1 MEQIIEKLSQIEDI
15 ESTPFRIWTME
26 ERKQLL
32 ELYLLISKKESKIF
46 QLIYNFNGSDC
57 YEDIFRDY
65 DIEYLKDKIDG
76 VQDAID
82 MMNEHSEEEAEITI
96 EIIRPQEKPV
106 EIIQPQEKPAEI
118 IQPSISTDIET
129 EIENFIKLIESIKN
143 YNSFYK
149 YIEVNNTKYE
159 INPELYDLLSTLK
172 EFPDENIKK
181 RLINLIDDKYNYNC
195 NTNNKLLS
203 RLFYSDSISYLLKI
217 KINSIFIETRKKE
230 MEFYESLPPEY
241 AEIFKNNNY
250 DNIFQLVKDKL
261 VLQLEK
267 LYEKQSEIYSKK

>member
-1 MEQIIEKLSQIEDI
+1 MEQIIEKLSQIENS
-15 ESTPFRIWTME
+15 ETPFKSWTME

-65 DIEYLKDKIDG
+65 DKQYLKDKIDG
-76 VQDAID
+76 VKDAID

-96 EIIRPQEKPV
+96 EIIRPQEPQEKPV
-106 EIIQPQEKPAEI
+106 EIIQP
-118 IQPSISTDIET
+118 SIET
-129 EIENFIKLIESIKN
+129 EIENFINLIESIKN
-143 YNSFYK
+143 YHSLHK
-149 YIEVNNTKYE
+149 YIEVNNTTYE

-181 RLINLIDDKYNYNC
+181 RLINLIHDKYNY
-195 NTNNKLLS
+195 TNNNNDKLLS
-203 RLFYSDSISYLLKI
+203 RLFYFDSNSYLLKI
-217 KINSIFIETRKKE
+217 KINSLFIETRKKE
-230 MEFYESLPPEY
+230 MKFYESLPPEY

-267 LYEKQSEIYSKK
+267 LYEKQAEIYSKK

>member
-1 MEQIIEKLSQIEDI
+1 MENIIEKLSQIEDI

-65 DIEYLKDKIDG
+65 DIQYLEDKIDG

-82 MMNEHSEEEAEITI
+82 MMNESSEQEAEIKI
-96 EIIRPQEKPV
+96 

-159 INPELYDLLSTLK
+159 INPELYDLLTTDNGDLN
-172 EFPDENIKK
+172 PDIKK
-181 RLINLIDDKYNYNC
+181 RLINFITDKYNYTSN
-195 NTNNKLLS
+195 NNNKLLS

-217 KINSIFIETRKKE
+217 KINYIFIQTRKKE
-230 MEFYESLPPEY
+230 IEFYESLPPEY

-267 LYEKQSEIYSKK
+267 LYEKQAEIYSKK